1 MTKILFLF
9 DSLECG
15 GAEQALYDLLRLM
28 DKTKFEVAIFV
39 LKTGGVWEE
48 KFRTEGIRILSAD
61 TDDSNVGLFQKFR
74 LRYAEK
80 HKGKGLLKATL
91 REKFDII
98 VSYMMWQKL
107 AAGFHRGMPAV
118 CWFHWDVSSNKSFR
132 WVVNEHRGLMA
143 RYAKICCVS
152 KAGQESLK
160 SLIRRPVELHYNPID
175 SQRICKMAKEHRE
188 LPETPYTCAVG
199 RMVPEKGFVRLVYV
213 HKRLLEAGAHHN
225 LVIVGDGPER
235 ENIENAIKE
244 TGTENS
250 VILVGYQSNPYPYM
264 KNSRFLVCSS
274 FTEALPVIS
283 MEALSLGIPI
293 VSAVPSIEEVFGE
306 ENCGII
312 TDNDDDSLFAGM
324 YTMLTDEDSYAK
336 AKQGAE
342 NRSKFF
348 DGNRM
353 VKEVEDVFLELV
365 K

>member
-1 MTKILFLF
+1 MFKILFLF

-28 DKTKFEVAIFV
+28 DKRQFEVAIFV
-39 LKTGGVWEE
+39 LKAGGVWEE
-48 KFRTEGIRILSAD
+48 KFRKEGVRILNAD
-61 TDDSNVGLFQKFR
+61 ASSTCGGLLQKLR
-74 LRYAEK
+74 LRCARKYN
-80 HKGKGLLKATL
+80 GKGLLKAAL
-91 REKFDII
+91 KEKFDLV
-98 VSYMMWQKL
+98 VSYMMWEQL
-107 AAGFHRGMPAV
+107 ATGFVSGVPAV
-118 CWFHWDVSSNKSFR
+118 CWFHWDVESNKAFR
-132 WVVNEHRGLMA
+132 WIVNENRKLMMKYD
-143 RYAKICCVS
+143 RICCVS